1 MPICSGLNK
10 AAEAM
15 QGADEEAEGGEVFQI
30 FEVLNEYRYISN
42 IFISS

>member
-30 FEVLNEYRYISN
+30 FEVYEYRHI
-42 IFISS
+42 